1 MEDKVQR
8 PVVENSVGAGKGD
21 TPRKK
26 VLLSFVGMRDPY
38 NDNVKT
44 KPCTTKTPPQP
55 KPMGFFSRIGQY
67 LHGNPPTPVASAPVI
82 VAPSDAPRPRED
94 WGSILTICDGLKPD
108 IVFLFPSSKEKA
120 KDQENQT
127 EDKARQVQ
135 EILRKQEESPECYI
149 FPLDVDNVTNHEKL
163 YISFKNNCLKVL
175 EMLHIQEHPESLLT
189 FDFCFNT
196 SSGTQQMSQVAQL
209 YLSVSQIKPQFYQC
223 TAPKFAEGKRV
234 QPVNTPLV
242 AEASL
247 LARLESNAER
257 GHYHSVVSDC
267 DSLSELTF
275 LPGRR
280 SIAETL
286 KKIFG
291 AYEKMDLMR
300 YKKAFE
306 EMQKIEFT
314 MESPYLPDCEKILDN
329 QRAFLDHLKEDKEE
343 ESTHNLVDLYFNLLR
358 AFRRGNYADVL
369 ARFWRLR
376 EGILY
381 FRLFQCGINKRRLRD
396 SAPDSLKK
404 LQDRCSPGMVDWSK
418 MYFKESMGVFSNIL
432 IDIFDDIDL
441 QSFEEKF
448 EKNLDHLRYARNK
461 SIAGHGMRP
470 VDPQD
475 AVMCVKI
482 GKELIHLIPGG
493 KPVYEQYPFTPENA
507 VKLAGLLKKV

>member
-1 MEDKVQR
+1 MQKT
-8 PVVENSVGAGKGD
+8 VVENSAEKGKN
-21 TPRKK
+21 PRKK

-38 NDNVKT
+38 NDNNKT
-44 KPCTTKTPPQP
+44 KPCTAPTLAQLDS
-55 KPMGFFSRIGQY
+55 MGFFARLRY
-67 LHGNPPTPVASAPVI
+67 LFGNPPSPVASDPVI
-82 VAPSDAPRPRED
+82 MVPSDAPRARDD
-94 WGSILTICDGLKPD
+94 WGSILTICDELQPD

-120 KDQENQT
+120 KDQKNQT
-127 EDKARQVQ
+127 EDKAHQIQ
-135 EILRKQEESPECYI
+135 EILRKQEKSPECYI
-149 FPLDVDNVTNHEKL
+149 LPLDVDNVTDHEKL

-175 EMLHIQEHPESLLT
+175 EMLHIQEYPENLLD

-223 TAPKFAEGKRV
+223 AAPNFADGKRV

-257 GHYHSVVSDC
+257 SHYHSVVSDC
-267 DSLSELTF
+267 DSLSDLTF

-280 SIAETL
+280 VIAKTL
-286 KKIFG
+286 KEIFG

-300 YKKAFE
+300 YKDAFE
-306 EMQKIEFT
+306 AMQKIEFT
-314 MESPYLPDCEKILDN
+314 MESPYLPDYEKILND

-376 EGILY
+376 EGVLY
-381 FRLFQCGINKRRLRD
+381 YRLSQYGINKRRLND
-396 SAPDSLKK
+396 SSPRSLEK
-404 LQDRCSPGMVDWSK
+404 LREKSSPGMVDWSR
-418 MYFKESMGVFSNIL
+418 MYFKENMGVFSEVL
-432 IDIFDDIDL
+432 IDIFNDVDL
-441 QSFEEKF
+441 KSFEGKF
-448 EKNLDHLRYARNK
+448 SKNLEHLRYARNK
-461 SIAGHGMRP
+461 SIVGHGMRP

-475 AVMCVKI
+475 ARMCVEI
-482 GKELIHLIPGG
+482 GRELIHLVPGG
-493 KPVYEQYPFTPENA
+493 NAIYERYPFTPENA